1 MAPGPEQESS
11 TGKADSPAPAGQP
24 ATHTITLDW
33 QTAPGARRSPPAHPI
48 RTGPG
53 SGVVIA
59 CAGATVVLVAGGAIG
74 LWAVQCNSSRT
85 GSLHDLVDIPRTAPP
100 AMGAAPPAAAAA
112 PRAPFAVAAP
122 VVGPDVAPAMNLV
135 RATIE
140 PPRGAPPPAPLPG
153 PVDILAATAAMPTGS
168 ITPATT
174 AVDEPTGEQL
184 AAAASQGTQAVRRA
198 SGLASATKAR
208 TRLRNTKWTST
219 FFDQ

>member
-11 TGKADSPAPAGQP
+11 TGEADSPPPALQA

-33 QTAPGARRSPPAHPI
+33 QTAPGRRSSPLAHPI

-59 CAGATVVLVAGGAIG
+59 CAGVTVVLVAGGAIG
-74 LWAVQCNSSRT
+74 LWALQCNSSRRD
-85 GSLHDLVDIPRTAPP
+85 SLHDLVEIPRPPP
-100 AMGAAPPAAAAA
+100 AARVAPPAAAASSTTNA
-112 PRAPFAVAAP
+112 IAAP
-122 VVGPDVAPAMNLV
+122 VVAPDVAPATNLV

-140 PPRGAPPPAPLPG
+140 PPRGALPPAPLSRPL
-153 PVDILAATAAMPTGS
+153 DILAATAAMPTGS
-168 ITPATT
+168 IAPATT
-174 AVDEPTGEQL
+174 AVDEPTSEQL
-184 AAAASQGTQAVRRA
+184 PAAASQGSHAVRRA

>member
-11 TGKADSPAPAGQP
+11 TGKADSPTPAGQA

-33 QTAPGARRSPPAHPI
+33 QTAPGRRPSPLAHPI

-74 LWAVQCNSSRT
+74 LWAVQCNSSRP
-85 GSLHDLVDIPRTAPP
+85 GSLHDLVEIPRTAP
-100 AMGAAPPAAAAA
+100 AVRVAPPAAAAA
-112 PRAPFAVAAP
+112 PSAPIAIAAP
-122 VVGPDVAPAMNLV
+122 VVGPDVAPATNLI

-140 PPRGAPPPAPLPG
+140 PPRGAPPPALLPR

-168 ITPATT
+168 ITPAATV
-174 AVDEPTGEQL
+174 ADEPTSEQL
-184 AAAASQGTQAVRRA
+184 AAAASQGAQAVRRA

-208 TRLRNTKWTST
+208 ARLRNTKWTST